1 MTNVLVIA
9 PHPDDETLGVGGTI
23 LKHKFQNDRVAWL
36 IMTAM
41 HEKQGFQKS
50 QIEKRN
56 EEIELVNKAYQFDEI
71 FQLNLP
77 TTQLDTLPMGD
88 IVSAISNIFDKFK
101 PTTIY
106 IPYHDDVHS
115 DHKIVY
121 QASVSC
127 SKWFRHPYLRKI
139 LCYEV
144 LSETDCNLN
153 CNNSGFTP
161 NTFVD
166 ISAYVDQKIQIMN
179 TYSSEIFDFP
189 FPRSEET
196 IKALASIRGSCCGAD
211 AAEAFVLL
219 KEIV

>member
-1 MTNVLVIA
+1 MTNILVIA

-36 IMTAM
+36 IITAM
-41 HEKQGFQKS
+41 NEKQGFQKS

-56 EEIELVNKAYQFDEI
+56 EEIELVNKAYKFDEI
-71 FQLNLP
+71 FQLKLP
-77 TTQLDTLPMGD
+77 TTQLDTLPMSD
-88 IVSAISNIFDKFK
+88 IVSAVSNIFDKFK

-106 IPYHDDVHS
+106 IPYHGDVHS
-115 DHKIVY
+115 DHKVVY

-153 CNNSGFTP
+153 CSNSGFTP

-166 ISAYVDQKIQIMN
+166 ISAYVDRKIQIMN

-196 IKALASIRGSCCGAD
+196 IKALASVRGSCCGAD